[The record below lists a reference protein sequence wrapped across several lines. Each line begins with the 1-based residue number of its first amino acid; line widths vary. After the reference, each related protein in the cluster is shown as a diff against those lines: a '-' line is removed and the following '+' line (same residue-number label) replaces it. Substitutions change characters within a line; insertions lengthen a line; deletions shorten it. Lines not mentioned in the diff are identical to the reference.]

1 MIIATH
7 FLLFSND
14 RKIIEAIF
22 VNTRRNMLY
31 TNLNA
36 IILLHAV

>member
-22 VNTRRNMLY
+22 VNTGKKG
-31 TNLNA
+31 
-36 IILLHAV
+36 AV